1 MKNVKTLTATILI
14 GIGLLMGGCGSQ
26 QAQPNMQ
33 ANNQQNQE
41 IQQTQKGISLMK
53 AIDLAKK
60 GQFTSQKVQF
70 EATIADKVFGDEP
83 EIIAQD
89 WIKMGDLHKPVNIHI
104 TDPEVIKRVAK
115 LQEEQKNNYV
125 RCTGTVDVHEIEFR
139 QWSIEVK

>member
-1 MKNVKTLTATILI
+1 MKKVCATILI
-14 GIGLLMGGCGSQ
+14 GMGLLLWGCGTN
-26 QAQPNMQ
+26 QPNMQ
-33 ANNQQNQE
+33 ANNQQTQQE
-41 IQQTQKGISLMK
+41 VQQTQKGISLMK

-60 GQFTSQKVQF
+60 GQFTPQKVQF
-70 EATIADKVFGDEP
+70 EATITDKVFGDEP
-83 EIIAQD
+83 EIVVKD

-125 RCTGTVDVHEIEFR
+125 HGTGTVDVHEIEFR